1 MIIALPL
8 TEQNEFS
15 PHYGGASHVGCFEV
29 DRDRGVI
36 LRQFSLTP
44 PMPEPCQWPDWLH
57 GQGVNLVLA
66 GGIGQ
71 RPCQRLLALG
81 VEVVAGAPS
90 ATPDELVNA
99 LLQGQLTCGTNACEH
114 EHGHHHHGHHHHG
127 HHHEGHDHDGC
138 GCAH

>member
-29 DRDRGVI
+29 DRDRGII
-36 LRQFSLTP
+36 LRQFALTP
-44 PMPEPCQWPDWLH
+44 PAPEPCEWPDWLH
-57 GQGVNLVLA
+57 AQGVNLLLA

-71 RPCQRLLALG
+71 RPCQRFLALG
-81 VEVVAGAPS
+81 VEVLAGAPP
-90 ATPDELVNA
+90 AAPEELVNA
-99 LLQGQLTCGTNACEH
+99 LLQGRLTAGANACEH
-114 EHGHHHHGHHHHG
+114 GHGDQHHGHHHPHSD
-127 HHHEGHDHDGC
+127 GHDHHGC